1 MQKNNFKCKEFFN
14 RYIVEET
21 VYKEA
26 DNNELMPIKIYSRS
40 TLGDKFNDEDIITI
54 NRPTFR
60 ENLDYVKDKENN
72 NTDDDI
78 FVWLDVRINDE
89 LATSLLDKWST
100 KDINEF
106 AQVIKSFLLE
116 RRAL

>member
-1 MQKNNFKCKEFFN
+1 MQKNTFKCKEFFN

-40 TLGDKFNDEDIITI
+40 TLGEKF
-54 NRPTFR
+54 
-60 ENLDYVKDKENN
+60 
-72 NTDDDI
+72 
-78 FVWLDVRINDE
+78 NDE